1 MVKSVLTRKLVPVD
15 YDGNG
20 TLDLGFFAPA
30 TGGQGRLGVFLLAQS
45 SGLPTGQ
52 AVIGANFLYGQTGW
66 VPGFYGKADW
76 LLNGAALLSPDFNGD
91 GKTDQIFG
99 RMVFDNSNIFQG
111 YEIGTW
117 LMNGTGVTR
126 YRSLVSTNGQAAILP
141 ASWTDPALYN
151 IGGRGSLGD
160 FNGDGTT
167 DLLLL
172 RRNSTTGTTEVGLW
186 LINDGVTVTQQTI
199 QTAPAGWNLVN
210 SNDFDGNGTTDLLF
224 TRSVQG
230 GTEVGVWT
238 LRGTQ
243 ITAMASVNTAP
254 AGWEIVDTN
263 DFSGDG
269 KADIL
274 WTKAESNGSTR
285 VGLWTMN
292 GTQASAYGEIN
303 VAPAGWN
310 LIDHNDFN
318 GDGKAD
324 LLFKRTLGDGRQDYG
339 VWLLNG
345 ASAPLAYRL
354 VDTIAANS
362 NWVYH
367 RSGDTNGDGI
377 ADLLFYNQTSKNL
390 GVWQLGSNGLPTQQ
404 RTLGALSGDWQSP
417 FQMTPFTNSPATVT
431 IAATD
436 ANGGETV
443 PGTVPNAGQFTL
455 TRSGTPSNSALTVNL
470 AISGTAINGVDYS
483 TIPNTI
489 TFAPGATTAVINLNV
504 MDDSLVEGTE
514 SAVLTVM
521 PGSNYVVGSAANAT
535 ANIID
540 NDVSAGTFT
549 LYTIGNSLTDQLR
562 HSGFDRLVESQGITL
577 NWGRHM
583 IPGAPLEWIYNNPNQ
598 GFTEQPYGYY
608 PNALPNHR
616 WSAITLQPFDRL
628 MPSDLDTINKYL
640 SLLDPQNKPDVYIYA
655 QWPKL
660 KGQQDWRNYWETH
673 WNKPYTNQFDDTNTT
688 KDYYEKLVVQLR
700 AAQPD
705 FNVYMIPVGHVMEEV
720 DRRMEAGLVPGYTD
734 ITDVYDDDIHLNYN
748 IGSYIVASTFYATIF
763 KKNPS
768 GLPIPPEYQPLSSEL
783 AGIIQD
789 AVWDIVPTVPLAGF

>member
-1 MVKSVLTRKLVPVD
+1 MVKSVLERKLVPVD
-15 YDGNG
+15 YDGNN
-20 TLDLGFFAPA
+20 TFDLGFFTPT
-30 TGGQGRLGVFLLAQS
+30 TGSQGRLGVFLLAQS

-52 AVIGANFLYGQTGW
+52 AVVGANFLYGQAGW
-66 VPGFYGKADW
+66 TPGFYGQNDW
-76 LLNGAALLSPDFNGD
+76 FLNGAALLSPDFNGD

-99 RMVFDNSNIFQG
+99 RMVFNNSNIFQG
-111 YEIGTW
+111 YELGTW
-117 LMNGTGVTR
+117 LMNGSSVTS
-126 YRSLVSTNGQAAILP
+126 YRSLVNTNGQAAILP
-141 ASWTDPALYN
+141 ASWTDPNLYR

-186 LINDGVTVTQQTI
+186 LINDGVAVTQQTI
-199 QTAPAGWNLVN
+199 QTAPAGWDLVN
-210 SNDFDGNGTTDLLF
+210 TNDFDGNGTTDLLF
-224 TRSVQG
+224 TRRLQG

-243 ITAMASVNTAP
+243 IIGMASVNTAP
-254 AGWEIVDTN
+254 VGWEIVDTN
-263 DFSGDG
+263 DFNGDG

-285 VGLWTMN
+285 VGVWTMN

-324 LLFKRTLGDGRQDYG
+324 LLFQRTLGDGRQEYG

-345 ASAPLAYRL
+345 ANAPLAYRL

-362 NWVYH
+362 NWVYQQ
-367 RSGDTNGDGI
+367 SGDTNGDGI

-404 RTLGALSGDWQSP
+404 RTLGALAGDWQSP
-417 FQMTPFTNSPATVT
+417 FQITPFTNSPATVT

-436 ANGGETV
+436 ANSSETV
-443 PGTVPNAGQFTL
+443 PGAMPNPGQFTL
-455 TRSGTPSNSALTVNL
+455 TRSGAPSNSALTVNL
-470 AISGTAINGVDYS
+470 AIGGTATNGVDYT
-483 TIPNTI
+483 TIPNTV

-504 MDDSLVEGTE
+504 IDDGLVEGTE

-521 PGSNYVVGSAANAT
+521 PGSNYVVGTAANAT
-535 ANIID
+535 VNVID
-540 NDVSAGTFT
+540 NDVSTGTFT
-549 LYTIGNSLTDQLR
+549 LYTIGNSLTDQLVHR
-562 HSGFDRLVESQGITL
+562 GFDRLVESQGRTM

-583 IPGAPLEWIYNNPNQ
+583 IPGAPLEWIYNNPTV

-616 WSAITLQPFDRL
+616 WNAITLQPFDRL
-628 MPSDLDTINKYL
+628 MPSDLDTIDKYL
-640 SLLDPQNKPDVYIYA
+640 NLLDPQNKPGIYIYA

-660 KGQQDWRNYWETH
+660 RGQQDWRNYWETH
-673 WNKPYTNQFDDTNTT
+673 WNKPYTGQFDDTNTT
-688 KDYYEKLVVQLR
+688 RDYYEKLVVELR

-705 FNVYMIPVGHVMEEV
+705 FNVYLIPVGHVMEEV

-734 ITDVYDDDIHLNYN
+734 IIEVYDDDIHLNYN
-748 IGSYIVASTFYATIF
+748 IGSYIVATTFYATIF
-763 KKNPS
+763 KQNPI
-768 GLPIPPEYQPLSSEL
+768 GLPVPPEYQPLSNEL
-783 AGIIQD
+783 ASIIQN
-789 AVWDIVPTVPLAGF
+789 AVWDIVPTVPLAGL